1 MKDYVRLSKEHFDE
15 MAEKYAA
22 SDGTYYSVLP
32 KLACDAAAERLKGE
46 KFGALLDVGCGSGYL
61 ISRLA
66 KEHDAEFCGLDIS
79 PKMLEKAAEKL
90 ADVPRAVLTEGGA
103 DALPYPDGTF
113 GAVTCIMSFHHYPYP
128 EKAVEEAYRVLRG
141 GGIYILCDVD
151 KTKYGELEPEAF
163 AAYDADAAARILE
176 GAGFCVTEKISL
188 TPVCYLVAGRKNQV
202 SLI

>member
-15 MAEKYAA
+15 MAEMYAA

-66 KEHDAEFCGLDIS
+66 KE
-79 PKMLEKAAEKL
+79 KAAEKL
-90 ADVPRAVLTEGGA
+90 TGVPRAVLTEGGA

-128 EKAVEEAYRVLRG
+128 EKAVAEAYRVLRG
-141 GGIYILCDVD
+141 GGIYILSDVD

-188 TPVCYLVAGRKNQV
+188 TPFCYLVAGRKNQV